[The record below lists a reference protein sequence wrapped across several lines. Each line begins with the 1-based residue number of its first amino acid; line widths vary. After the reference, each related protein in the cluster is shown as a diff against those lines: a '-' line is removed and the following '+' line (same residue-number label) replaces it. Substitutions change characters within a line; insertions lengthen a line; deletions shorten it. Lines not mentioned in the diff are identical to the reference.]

1 MKIPIGMED
10 GQNHPIAQ
18 KIQTACPDFYIGA
31 TLFRGDLSI
40 HIKKEGVLLI
50 SQFLRDD
57 PALDFDYPIH
67 ISSVDDMS
75 GATPVSGRNQNTSE
89 DRFEVVYELF
99 SIRKKHQVRVKARV
113 SEQDCTIDSVTP
125 IWKGANYQER
135 EVYDM
140 MGIKFNNH
148 PELKRILLPDEYNEG
163 YPLRKNF
170 PVEGRGWRDTFEF
183 LDQE

>member
-1 MKIPIGMED
+1 MKIPVGMQD

-18 KIQTACPDFYIGA
+18 KVQEAFSNFYIGA
-31 TLFRGDLSI
+31 TLFRDDLSI
-40 HIKKEGVLLI
+40 HIKKEGIVPV
-50 SQFLRDD
+50 SKFLHDD

-67 ISSVDDMS
+67 ISSVDNLGEKRIGKDE
-75 GATPVSGRNQNTSE
+75 G
-89 DRFEVVYELF
+89 RFEMVYELF
-99 SIRKKHQVRVKARV
+99 SIKKKHQVRIKARV
-113 SEQDCTIDSVTP
+113 SETECSIDSVTA

-140 MGIKFNNH
+140 MGITFNNH
-148 PELKRILLPDEYNEG
+148 PDLKRILMPDEYTEG

-183 LDQE
+183 LDKE

>member
-1 MKIPIGMED
+1 MKIPMGMED

-18 KIQTACPDFYIGA
+18 KVQTAYPHFYIGA

-40 HIKKEGVLLI
+40 HIKKEGILLI
-50 SQFLRDD
+50 AQFLRDD
-57 PALDFDYPIH
+57 PGLDFDYPIH

-75 GATPVSGRNQNTSE
+75 AKNKGANE
-89 DRFEVVYELF
+89 DRFEMVYELF
-99 SIRKKHQVRVKARV
+99 SIRKKHQVRVKARLR
-113 SEQDCTIDSVTP
+113 EQDCIIDSVTP

-183 LDQE
+183 LEQE